1 MKHKIKKRSPRY
13 QRSDIPY
20 SDRLLMQRY
29 DSVAMHRNEAA
40 SVALKLACVALNETE
55 GLGFIRLTRFAKAL
69 RALINEYYSDTDV
82 GEHHLNER
90 LCQMGF
96 VIRDGRLFVP
106 VFREDTETTG
116 EQLLDTERFEE
127 VD

>member
-55 GLGFIRLTRFAKAL
+55 RLGI
-69 RALINEYYSDTDV
+69 YSPDKI
-82 GEHHLNER
+82 
-90 LCQMGF
+90 CQGAQSS
-96 VIRDGRLFVP
+96 D
-106 VFREDTETTG
+106 
-116 EQLLDTERFEE
+116 Q
-127 VD
+127 